1 MISSTKQ
8 GVKSSIEVKLM
19 TVKRKRKSTFM
30 GGRAVT
36 VAFSLCLLAV
46 VAMIGM
52 YTVGKSEQKQAE
64 LERQVAEAEQ
74 KRAEERAKQEE
85 ARRVREEEEEK
96 LAEQRQEAASA
107 SAKRQ
112 METEDKEKSQESPVI
127 DGAELESDFQS
138 EGTEIAEN
146 IVIDEMEEA
155 VSDAM
160 AEEPTLSF
168 SAETD
173 KLFWPIAGNVLLDYS
188 MDKTIYFSTLNQ
200 YKYNPAVIIQ
210 GSRDASVMC
219 AAQGKVTAIETLDE
233 TGTTVTMDIG
243 NGYELIY
250 GQLKELTVKEGDY
263 RKAGETIGYVSEPTK
278 YYAQEG
284 CNVYFEVRKDG
295 ESVDPMTLL
304 Q

>member
-1 MISSTKQ
+1 MVSSTEKP
-8 GVKSSIEVKLM
+8 VKSSIEVKLM

-52 YTVGKSEQKQAE
+52 YTVGKSDQKQKELKQQIADAEQKQAE
-64 LERQVAEAEQ
+64 ELA
-74 KRAEERAKQEE
+74 KKQEE
-85 ARRVREEEEEK
+85 IKVQEEKQEEEQK
-96 LAEQRQEAASA
+96 QEVSSA
-107 SAKRQ
+107 TAKRQ
-112 METEDKEKSQESPVI
+112 METEDVNKNTERTVTY
-127 DGAELESDFQS
+127 GAELESDFQS
-138 EGTEIAEN
+138 EQAEIAEN

-155 VSDAM
+155 SGTDVM
-160 AEEPTLSF
+160 AEQPTLSF
-168 SAETD
+168 SPDVD
-173 KLFWPIAGNVLLDYS
+173 KLLWPVAGNIILDYS
-188 MDKTIYFSTLNQ
+188 MDKSIYFTTLDQ

-210 GSRDASVMC
+210 GSPDASVMC
-219 AAQGKVTAIETLDE
+219 AAQGKVTKIETLEE

-243 NGYELIY
+243 DGYELIY

-263 RKAGETIGYVSEPTK
+263 LKAGETLGYISDPTK
-278 YYAQEG
+278 YFAKEG
-284 CNVYFEVRKDG
+284 CNLYFGVRKDG

>member
-1 MISSTKQ
+1 
-8 GVKSSIEVKLM
+8 M
-19 TVKRKRKSTFM
+19 TVKRKKKGTFM
-30 GGRAVT
+30 GGRAAT

-52 YTVGKSEQKQAE
+52 YTVGKSDQKQQE
-64 LERQVAEAEQ
+64 LEQQVAEAEQ
-74 KRAEERAKQEE
+74 KKQAEEKAKQEE
-85 ARRVREEEEEK
+85 ARKALEEQEK
-96 LAEQRQEAASA
+96 EEQRQEAASA
-107 SAKRQ
+107 SATREK
-112 METEDKEKSQESPVI
+112 ETDNKIRENTVAY
-127 DGAELESDFQS
+127 GAELESEFQA
-138 EGTEIAEN
+138 EPEEIAEN

-155 VSDAM
+155 SGGDVM
-160 AEEPTLSF
+160 TEEPTLNF

-173 KLFWPIAGNVLLDYS
+173 KLMWPIAGNIILDYS
-188 MDKTIYFSTLNQ
+188 MDKSVYFSTLNQ

-210 GSRDASVMC
+210 GSQDASVMC
-219 AAQGKVTAIETLDE
+219 AAQGKVTSIETLDE

-284 CNVYFEVRKDG
+284 CNVYFGVRKDG

>member
-1 MISSTKQ
+1 MVSSTEKP
-8 GVKSSIEVKLM
+8 VKSSIEVKLM

-52 YTVGKSEQKQAE
+52 YTVGKSDQKQKE
-64 LERQVAEAEQ
+64 LEQQVAEAEQ
-74 KRAEERAKQEE
+74 KRAEELAKQQEE
-85 ARRVREEEEEK
+85 VKAQEEK
-96 LAEQRQEAASA
+96 EEQEQKQEVSSA
-107 SAKRQ
+107 TAKRQ
-112 METEDKEKSQESPVI
+112 KETDNTSKNTEKSVTY
-127 DGAELESDFQS
+127 GAELESDFQS
-138 EGTEIAEN
+138 EQSEIAEN

-155 VSDAM
+155 SGTDVM
-160 AEEPTLSF
+160 AEQPTLSF
-168 SAETD
+168 SPDMD
-173 KLFWPIAGNVLLDYS
+173 KLMWPVAGNIILDYS
-188 MDKTIYFSTLNQ
+188 MDKSVYFSTLDQ

-210 GSRDASVMC
+210 GALDTSVMC
-219 AAQGKVTAIETLDE
+219 AAQGKVTKIETLEE

-243 NGYELIY
+243 DGYELIY

-263 RKAGETIGYVSEPTK
+263 LKAGETLGYISDPTK
-278 YYAQEG
+278 YFSKEG
-284 CNVYFEVRKDG
+284 CNLYFGVRKDG

>member
-1 MISSTKQ
+1 MVSSTEKP
-8 GVKSSIEVKLM
+8 VKSSIEVKLM

-52 YTVGKSEQKQAE
+52 YTVGKSDEKQKE
-64 LERQVAEAEQ
+64 LKQQVAEAEQ
-74 KRAEERAKQEE
+74 KQAEELARQQEE
-85 ARRVREEEEEK
+85 VRAQEEQEKEEEK
-96 LAEQRQEAASA
+96 QEASSA
-107 SAKRQ
+107 AAKRQ
-112 METEDKEKSQESPVI
+112 KETEDTNNTEKSVTY
-127 DGAELESDFQS
+127 GAELESDFQADQ
-138 EGTEIAEN
+138 TEIAEN

-155 VSDAM
+155 SGADVM
-160 AEEPTLSF
+160 VEEPTLSF
-168 SAETD
+168 SPELD
-173 KLFWPIAGNVLLDYS
+173 KLLWPVAGNVILDYS
-188 MDKTIYFSTLNQ
+188 MDKSIYFSTLDQ

-210 GSRDASVMC
+210 GALDTSVMC
-219 AAQGKVTAIETLDE
+219 AAQGKVTKIETLEE

-243 NGYELIY
+243 DGYELIY

-263 RKAGETIGYVSEPTK
+263 LKAGETLGYISDPTK
-278 YYAQEG
+278 YFAKEG
-284 CNVYFEVRKDG
+284 CNLYFEVRKDG